1 MIIWHMLSKDADYI
15 WARPALLARKFRAA
29 ELRAGLPTKHARRGM
44 AYDYN
49 IPAKRTEK
57 RSRVEKGK
65 AAYVGL
71 TSRWRTRSKGK
82 KAVEKIAL

>member
-49 IPAKRTEK
+49 NPVKRAAE
-57 RSRVEKGK
+57 RSKVEK
-65 AAYVGL
+65 AEAEYADFA
-71 TSRWRTRSKGK
+71 SQWRPRTKGK
-82 KAVEKIAL
+82 KAVEKHAV